1 MSFEGWTR
9 CSRTGALAGLTLT
22 QDPAVMGRAAWT
34 ALLGE
39 AVPVPTRGTVVGV
52 ALNGMAEWDAL
63 APAMSA
69 PPYKA
74 PPEAPVL
81 YLKPANTWSG
91 AFDAV
96 TVPASAPEVEV
107 GATLAVVFSRDAS
120 HVRAEDAW
128 HHFSGVTLVNDLSI
142 PSPSYYRPP
151 VKQKCLDGFCVIGPW
166 IAPLPAVPEALE
178 ISVAINGE
186 PAQTLPVAAMRRCF
200 AQLTADI
207 SSFMTLRAGDV
218 LLLGLGADRPRA
230 RAGDL
235 VTVACPGIGRQ
246 ETRLVAELQP

>member
-34 ALLGE
+34 ALLGD
-39 AVPVPTRGTVVGV
+39 AVPVPTRGTVIGV

-69 PPYKA
+69 APYKA

-91 AFDAV
+91 AFDPV
-96 TVPASAPEVEV
+96 TVPASVAEVEI
-107 GATLAVVFSRDAS
+107 GATLAVVLSRDAS
-120 HVRAEDAW
+120 HVRVADAW
-128 HHFSGVTLVNDLSI
+128 HHFGGVTLVNDLSI

-151 VKQKCLDGFCVIGPW
+151 VKQKCVDGFCVIGPW
-166 IAPLPAVPEALE
+166 IAPMPAVPEALE
-178 ISVAINGE
+178 ITVTLNGD
-186 PAQTLPVAAMRRCF
+186 PVQTLAVAAMRRCF
-200 AQLTADI
+200 AQLTAAI
-207 SSFMTLRAGDV
+207 SSFMTLRTGDV
-218 LLLGLGADRPRA
+218 LLLGLGTDRPRA